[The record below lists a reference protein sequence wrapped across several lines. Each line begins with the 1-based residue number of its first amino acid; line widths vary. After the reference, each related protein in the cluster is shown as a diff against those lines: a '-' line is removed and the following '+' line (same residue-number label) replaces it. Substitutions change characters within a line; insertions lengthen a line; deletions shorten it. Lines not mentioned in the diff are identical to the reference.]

1 MKFYTPITIDHAR
14 IARVLEAG
22 CVHGRTGDAALVK
35 RRLAGGSF
43 QIWIQCLTC
52 GRHLGSALSQAVH
65 RDWRDYPDSDPSIAA
80 GFYAS
85 VNRGPTLALKA
96 GRILGMDLFAG
107 GEIPAMRD
115 ALKLRSAPL
124 EDIGFHVAAH
134 LLAVD
139 HIWPLY
145 QRGYSAIGFLG
156 EGKPAP
162 DGIAPAAEMGID
174 AFLLPNGFAALVQE
188 NGHPTFMAATASAI
202 LAAVQPRQSTEEKAD
217 SLFQL
222 KGARA

>member
-1 MKFYTPITIDHAR
+1 MSFTDDNT
-14 IARVLEAG
+14 VV
-22 CVHGRTGDAALVK
+22 CTGDAALVK
-35 RRLAGGSF
+35 RRIAGGSF
-43 QIWIQCLTC
+43 QICIQCLTC

-65 RDWRDYPDSDPSIAA
+65 SDWRDYPDSDPSIAA

-85 VNRGPTLALKA
+85 VNRGPTLALEA

-134 LLAVD
+134 LLAVE
-139 HIWPLY
+139 HIWTLY
-145 QRGYSAIGFLG
+145 PRGYSVIGFVG

-162 DGIAPAAEMGID
+162 DRIAKVTQAGLDVFP
-174 AFLLPNGFAALVQE
+174 LPSGFAALVQE
-188 NGHPTFMAATASAI
+188 NGHLTFMAATASAI
-202 LAAVQPRQSTEEKAD
+202 MEAVRQSTGPRDE
-217 SLFQL
+217 
-222 KGARA
+222 